1 MKSKYENDTEVAKS
15 QRDYEIRQAGYDLE
29 VQTKSAQSKL
39 AYDLQA
45 AITKQK
51 IKEEAMQ
58 ISVVERAQQIK
69 VQEQVLKIS
78 GVKPISTQENF
89 LQKENFVKCDWPTQI
104 FCRKKILL
112 KKS

>member
-15 QRDYEIRQAGYDLE
+15 QRDYEVRQAGYDLE

-51 IKEEAMQ
+51 IKEEEMQ
-58 ISVVERAQQIK
+58 ISVVERSQQIK
-69 VQEQVLKIS
+69 VQEQVQYWS
-78 GVKPISTQENF
+78 MCG
-89 LQKENFVKCDWPTQI
+89 
-104 FCRKKILL
+104 LL
-112 KKS
+112 ETPKRIVWLEKYSRTPRTRT

>member
-78 GVKPISTQENF
+78 GVKLHFHSGKFPAER
-89 LQKENFVKCDWPTQI
+89 K
-104 FCRKKILL
+104 FCKM
-112 KKS
+112 